1 MPSNEIM
8 FSDYENEEQIAAV
21 AQHHQREALFCVH

>member
-8 FSDYENEEQIAAV
+8 FSDYENEEQIADAK
-21 AQHHQREALFCVH
+21 EGNDGC